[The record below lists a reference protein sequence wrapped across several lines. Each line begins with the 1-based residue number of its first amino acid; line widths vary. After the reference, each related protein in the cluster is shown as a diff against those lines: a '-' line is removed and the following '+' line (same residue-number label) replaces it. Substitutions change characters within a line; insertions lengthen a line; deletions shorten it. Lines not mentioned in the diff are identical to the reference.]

1 MKTAVLAAAL
11 MAAIVFSATADAQQR
26 APGQQAEGGKTNAGD
41 LPEACRAAVVS
52 TAPDIQ
58 SMRAQMQKQMQM
70 QSMDGMMAKL
80 GQTQRALNEA
90 MMKMEPGMMQG
101 MMAQDPDVA
110 WACSMIPHHQGALDM
125 SRAVLSGGQDPEI
138 KKMAEKTIREQ
149 QKDIAELKEWV
160 EKNATAR
167 AKK

>member
-1 MKTAVLAAAL
+1 
-11 MAAIVFSATADAQQR
+11 
-26 APGQQAEGGKTNAGD
+26 
-41 LPEACRAAVVS
+41 
-52 TAPDIQ
+52 
-58 SMRAQMQKQMQM
+58 MQKQMQM

>member
-1 MKTAVLAAAL
+1 MKLTVTAAAL
-11 MAAIVFSATADAQQR
+11 MSVIVLSATADAQQS
-26 APGQQAEGGKTNAGD
+26 APSQQAESSRALVNE
-41 LPEACRAAVVS
+41 LPEACRAAGANM
-52 TAPDIQ
+52 TPDMQ
-58 SMRAQMQKQMQM
+58 SMRAQGQKQMQ
-70 QSMDGMMAKL
+70 SMSGMVAKM
-80 GQTQRALNEA
+80 GQTQRALSEA
-90 MMKMEPGMMQG
+90 MMKMEPSMMQG

-125 SRAVLSGGQDPEI
+125 SRAVLSGGKDPEI

-160 EKNATAR
+160 EKKSTGG